1 MRAKTVTSR
10 RGRRDPRKHR
20 AKTRPPRIQS
30 GGLPLAVV
38 VLGMHRSGTSAY
50 TRVFGL
56 LGADLPKILLPDN
69 PTNPTGHWESNT
81 LMTIHEEILSSG
93 GSSWDDWRAFNPDW
107 FNSPRAASFKT
118 QILNVLRNDFANS
131 QLFLIKDPRICRLWP
146 LWRDVLTE
154 FGAKPLI
161 VLPVRNPLEV
171 AASLKQRDNIIPAKA
186 HLLWLRHVLDAE
198 MATRGLPRVVTA
210 YESLLDDW
218 KDVTSTVAAELGLS
232 WPRNGAMVEIEV
244 EQFLSAQLRHHAF
257 SSRQLG
263 ENSDVVD
270 WVREAYAALR
280 NMMKKP
286 EHQASIGALDRVR
299 ATFEQASA
307 AFGVTLA
314 AGEIELAKRDTDV
327 IQLAKDLE
335 VAHAS
340 LREGETTVAAHE
352 RKIAELE
359 HHRDELAVT
368 LEETVETAAQNGLQA
383 SVLKNELETLRN
395 ERNELETLR
404 DEVIRLRAES
414 DALKSVSDGRKAEI
428 IKLTNDL
435 ATVQTELRER
445 DQDVH
450 RLSHDVTSARAFL
463 RESQSSTQR
472 LAGDLDDAKVA
483 LSEASRELIEM
494 RSRAEWL
501 QKNCDELHLTASQ
514 FAAVREEITS
524 LNALRETFQAA
535 IGEHE
540 TAAIQLRRE
549 IDRKERQINDLS
561 NETHVANETNTQIIR
576 ALRDQLVEAE
586 TALAKARRNERKGLY
601 VKLPFSSSWLAKR
614 QLIKSGLFD
623 PDWYLREYLDV
634 TQSGRAPIEHYLEE
648 GYLHGY
654 RPNPLFDTRWYLE
667 RYEDVRR
674 SGINPLIHY
683 LIKGAAEGRDPG
695 PGFDTN
701 FYLATNQDVR
711 DSGENALAH
720 YLLHGRYER
729 RRPLPSK

>member
-1 MRAKTVTSR
+1 
-10 RGRRDPRKHR
+10 
-20 AKTRPPRIQS
+20 
-30 GGLPLAVV
+30 
-38 VLGMHRSGTSAY
+38 
-50 TRVFGL
+50 
-56 LGADLPKILLPDN
+56 
-69 PTNPTGHWESNT
+69 
-81 LMTIHEEILSSG
+81 MTIHEEILSSG

-107 FNSPRAASFKT
+107 FSSPRAASFKT

-131 QLFLIKDPRICRLWP
+131 QLFVIKDPRMCRLWP

-171 AASLKQRDNIIPAKA
+171 AASLKQRDNIIPANG

-232 WPRNGAMVEIEV
+232 WPRNGAMVEIEID
-244 EQFLSAQLRHHAF
+244 QFLSAQLRHHAF

-263 ENSDVVD
+263 EKPDVVE

-286 EHQASIGALDRVR
+286 EHQPSIAALDRVR
-299 ATFEQASA
+299 ATFERASA
-307 AFGVTLA
+307 AFGVALA
-314 AGEIELAKRDTDV
+314 AGELELVKKDTDV

-340 LREGETTVAAHE
+340 LREGETIFAARE

-368 LEETVETAAQNGLQA
+368 LEETLETAARDGLQA
-383 SVLKNELETLRN
+383 SVLKNELEETLRN
-395 ERNELETLR
+395 ER
-404 DEVIRLRAES
+404 A
-414 DALKSVSDGRKAEI
+414 GRKAEI
-428 IKLTNDL
+428 VKLANDL
-435 ATVQTELRER
+435 AAVQAELRER
-445 DQDVH
+445 HQDVH

-501 QKNCDELHLTASQ
+501 QKNCDDLHLTASQ

-524 LNALRETFQAA
+524 LKALQETFQAA
-535 IGEHE
+535 IREHE
-540 TAAIQLRRE
+540 TAAAQLRRE
-549 IDRKERQINDLS
+549 IDQKERQINDLS
-561 NETHVANETNTQIIR
+561 NETRAAAARFAAANETDTQMIR
-576 ALRDQLVEAE
+576 ALRDQLVEVE

-601 VKLPFSSSWLAKR
+601 DKLPFSSSWLAKR

-634 TQSGRAPIEHYLEE
+634 AQSGRAPIEHYLEE
-648 GYLHGY
+648 GYLQGY

-674 SGINPLIHY
+674 SGINPLMHY
-683 LIKGAAEGRDPG
+683 LTKGAAEGRDPG
-695 PGFDTN
+695 PSFDTN
-701 FYLATNQDVR
+701 FYLAANSDVR

-720 YLLHGRYER
+720 YLLHGRYEG